1 MKKRIVM
8 PGELLSTSE
17 ELLPGE
23 GTFEEN
29 GFIRASRLG
38 RYVVNK
44 VYRRAEVKPITSV
57 PVILKRGDIVI
68 AKVLSAR
75 ASMVVADVIHVIGK
89 NRAVSGD
96 TNATIRVSEISS
108 GYIKEATTE
117 YGIGDFVKAKVIQV
131 KPSLQ
136 LATKGRNLGVIKALC
151 ANCRHPLIKKGNS
164 LKCENCGSICRRK
177 ISMDYGNL
185 DLNKL

>member
-1 MKKRIVM
+1 MKGKIVM
-8 PGELLSTSE
+8 PGEILSTSE
-17 ELLPGE
+17 ELFPGE

-29 GFIRASRLG
+29 GYIKAAIFG
-38 RYVVNK
+38 RYIINK
-44 VYRRAEVKPITSV
+44 TYRRAEVKPITSV
-57 PVILKRGDIVI
+57 PVTLKRGDIVI
-68 AKVLSAR
+68 AKILSAR
-75 ASMVVADVIHVIGK
+75 ASMVTAEVIHVVGK

-108 GYIKEATTE
+108 SYVREASTE
-117 YGIGDFVKAKVIQV
+117 YGIGDFVKARVIQV

-151 ANCRHPLIKKGNS
+151 GRCRHPLFRKDNS
-164 LKCENCGSICRRK
+164 LECKNCGCVYRRK